1 MPLGHAQVYG
11 PIGYSSVEEEAIDV
25 GAGPSQLDPEAVS
38 VALGETCSR
47 HVTTIIKR
55 VGAELA
61 TQSPVGTSQ
70 LECLWSSQS

>member
-11 PIGYSSVEEEAIDV
+11 PIGYSSVEEEAIDI

-55 VGAELA
+55 AGAELA
-61 TQSPVGTSQ
+61 TQSPVGTSH